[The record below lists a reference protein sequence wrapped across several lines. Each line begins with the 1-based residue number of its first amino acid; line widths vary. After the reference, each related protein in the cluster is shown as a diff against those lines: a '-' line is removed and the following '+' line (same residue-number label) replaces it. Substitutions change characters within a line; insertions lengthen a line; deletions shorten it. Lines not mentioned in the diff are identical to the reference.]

1 MTQWP
6 RVLATP
12 AGVLAAPAEGLGS
25 NQHPP
30 GGSKVPIAPVLGD
43 PIPSVSQGLLKT
55 CCVHITHTLFF
66 NKNNNLSTGFKITL
80 SITSIKAQAASSR
93 EAPS

>member
-12 AGVLAAPAEGLGS
+12 TEGLGS

-30 GGSKVPIAPVLGD
+30 GGSKVPIALVLGD
-43 PIPSVSQGLLKT
+43 PIPSVSQRLLKT
-55 CCVHITHTLFF
+55 CCSHDYNHTHTHIIF
-66 NKNNNLSTGFKITL
+66 
-80 SITSIKAQAASSR
+80 
-93 EAPS
+93 